1 MAERNT
7 GGHIAGQ
14 YGRANRARSQ
24 PDVRSA
30 KDRRAS
36 LIDKIREALEAF
48 NILIRWETDRRPA
61 PARKECLA
69 E

>member
-1 MAERNT
+1 MAERNK

-14 YGRANRARSQ
+14 YGRVNRARSH

-48 NILIRWETDRRPA
+48 TS
-61 PARKECLA
+61 
-69 E
+69 